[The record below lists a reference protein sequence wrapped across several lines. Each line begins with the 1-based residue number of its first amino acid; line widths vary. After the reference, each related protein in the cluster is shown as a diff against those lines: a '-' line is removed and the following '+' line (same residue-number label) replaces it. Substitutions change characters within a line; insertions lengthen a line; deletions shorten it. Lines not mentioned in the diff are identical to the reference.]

1 MCKSYGSFC
10 CKILE
15 RSKFRFQLFVMDKF
29 LCHPLVKDFVPPYLE
44 NITNLKQ
51 NYEIVGNLKETV
63 TFHLIGA
70 H

>member
-1 MCKSYGSFC
+1 
-10 CKILE
+10 
-15 RSKFRFQLFVMDKF
+15 MDKF